1 MDPAALERFVTGFTG
16 PFEPVLTRL
25 WLLGP
30 GDQCPGC
37 PMRRQCPDRRRCLH
51 LELSLGTS
59 RRTHGPYRRVP
70 LQVGALGRVALEGTT
85 FVANGAL
92 AELGLADPAWLA
104 FHHVLGFAAVPL
116 RRADGTAGVL
126 ALFSRRR
133 LGPREVSALEA
144 ATDLLAGAISSPSIA
159 ALSGHREERRTL
171 AEIDREAIERVLAQ
185 TAGRVSGPKGA
196 ARILG
201 LKPTTLHSRM
211 KKLGVRRVQT

>member
-1 MDPAALERFVTGFTG
+1 MDPAALERFVSGFTG

-30 GDQCPGC
+30 GDQCLDC
-37 PMRRQCPDRRRCLH
+37 PMRRQCPDRTRCLH

-59 RRTHGPYRRVP
+59 RRTHGTYRRVP
-70 LQVGALGRVALEGTT
+70 LRVGALGRVALDGTT

-92 AELGLADPAWLA
+92 ATLGLADPTWLA

-116 RRADGTAGVL
+116 RRADGTTGVL

-133 LGPREVSALEA
+133 LGPREVAALEA
-144 ATDLLAGAISSPSIA
+144 AADLLAGAIPATSNP
-159 ALSGHREERRTL
+159 ALAGHREERRTL
-171 AEIDREAIERVLAQ
+171 AEIEREAIGRVLAQ
-185 TAGRVSGPKGA
+185 TGGRVSGPSGA

-211 KKLGVRRVQT
+211 KKLGVRRVRT